1 MTPLIASNR
10 YGLERSLQDPEGL
23 FINFYGSS
31 FIADPFGAKVEE
43 AGEAGDAVL
52 THRFDLER
60 AAELRDNWFV
70 FRDRR
75 PELYRPLLGLDG
87 R

>member
-1 MTPLIASNR
+1 MPLVASNR

-23 FINFYGSS
+23 YLNFYGSS
-31 FIADPFGAKVEE
+31 FIADPFGAKVAE
-43 AGEAGDAVL
+43 APESGDAVL
-52 THRFDLER
+52 TQSFDLAR

-75 PELYRPLLGLDG
+75 PDHYRPLLTLDG
-87 R
+87 G